1 MIRRFLVPLTVAASL
16 LIAAMCAAQTANQ
29 PMAVSDKAPS
39 MPENQPAVVNSLD
52 AARALMKDG
61 KYMEAASAFR
71 AILDKDPAAMHA
83 HVGLMRSLVRMGKID
98 DAEEAGKKALASLPN
113 SPVIHAAFGDVEF
126 RAGKFAEAESEYRAC
141 LKVDDTSA
149 RGLLGMGRL
158 YEMLSL
164 RQHAKQA
171 YTQAHSFDPNDEQIF
186 YHWLEFLPYPE
197 RLREFKKHAGDHPTD
212 RQEAEIK
219 FLTAVSQKKPW
230 VLAGD
235 VKKAELKMLPYGREL
250 AIIDTSNRIGA
261 QHVSK
266 GYGLQLKF
274 NGRATATLLLDTG
287 AYGVVIGRGLAEK
300 AGVVKIADTYFGGLG
315 DSGPVEGY
323 LGWVDKIT
331 IGGLEFHNCIVTV
344 SSKNDIVDEAGL
356 IGADVFKNFLITLDF
371 KDWKMLLSPL
381 PKNPAFSGSDDD
393 PQDRYIAPEMQSYAR
408 VYEFE
413 DHLFIPTVV
422 SDKASGNFMLDTGS
436 DLNITNPDIAKQVTK
451 SSFEGSYL
459 KGVSGSVKEVL
470 NGDKAILQFA
480 KVRVRSDDIPVIDL
494 GSTSKSFGTEVAGLI
509 GIRTLVQMKMTI
521 DYRDGLVDLT
531 VYEFRKARE

>member
-1 MIRRFLVPLTVAASL
+1 MTGRLFISIVL
-16 LIAAMCAAQTANQ
+16 AAMCGAQTTTQATG
-29 PMAVSDKAPS
+29 VSAKGPS
-39 MPENQPAVVNSLD
+39 ISESQAAVVNPLD
-52 AARALMKDG
+52 AARALMKQG
-61 KYMEAASAFR
+61 KYIEAAAAFR
-71 AILDKDPAAMHA
+71 AIVDKEPAAMHA
-83 HVGLMRSLVRMGKID
+83 HVGLMRSLVRMGKIE
-98 DAEEAGKKALASLPN
+98 DAEEAGKKALAALPN

-141 LKVDDTSA
+141 LKVDDTSS
-149 RGLLGMGRL
+149 RGLFGMGRL
-158 YEMLSL
+158 YEMLSM

-171 YTQAHSFDPNDEQIF
+171 YTQAHSFDPNDGQIF
-186 YHWLEFLPYPE
+186 EHWLDFLPYPE
-197 RLREFKKHAGDHPTD
+197 RLQAFKKHVGDHPTD

-219 FLTAVSQKKPW
+219 FLTAVSQKKSW

-250 AIIDTSNRIGA
+250 AAIDTGNRIGG

-266 GYGLQLKF
+266 GCGLQLKF
-274 NGRATATLLLDTG
+274 NGRASATLLLDTG

-300 AGVVKIADTYFGGLG
+300 AGVIKIADTYFGGLG

-323 LGWVDKIT
+323 VGWVDKIT
-331 IGGLEFHNCIVTV
+331 IGSLEFHNCIVTV
-344 SSKNDIVDEAGL
+344 SSRNDVVDEAGL
-356 IGADVFKNFLITLDF
+356 IGADIFKKFLITLDF

-393 PQDRYIAPEMQSYAR
+393 PQDRYVAPEMQSYAK

-413 DHLFIPTVV
+413 DHLFIPTIV

-436 DLNITNPDIAKQVTK
+436 DLNITNPAIATKVTK
-451 SSFEGSYL
+451 SSYEGMYL
-459 KGVSGSVKEVL
+459 KGVSGSVRQVL

-480 KVRVRSDDIPVIDL
+480 KVRVRSDDIPIIDL
-494 GSTSKSFGTEVAGLI
+494 QKTSNSFGTEVAGLI

-521 DYRDGLVDLT
+521 DYRDGLVDLA